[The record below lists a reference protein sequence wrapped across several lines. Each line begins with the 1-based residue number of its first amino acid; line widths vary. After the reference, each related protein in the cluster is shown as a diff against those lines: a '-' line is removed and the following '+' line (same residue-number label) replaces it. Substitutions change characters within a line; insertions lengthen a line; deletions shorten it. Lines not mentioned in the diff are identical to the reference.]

1 MAYKDFVNDLKKG
14 ITKDV
19 LFFYGAEDYLMEWAC
34 GQLISK
40 YVEEDYRNLDVRYL
54 DGDSVSAYEIMGETR
69 AYSMFSEKRV
79 VIVKNWLP
87 LYRKSSDPGADE
99 LLEFARKPQDTAV
112 LIFVLEAAHEG
123 EITSYGKKLTK
134 AAGSYDFAR
143 LEKADLKAFI
153 NKRVRDGGK
162 MIARRE
168 LDFLIDI
175 SGYYNRES
183 NYTLTDLDADVGK
196 IVKAAVGDMIGN
208 DVIEDLLTG
217 DDDRFVFNLVDAL
230 VSGNRARALQITETI
245 ISEGD
250 GVFPLIALLI
260 KQFEIMYD
268 ALELS
273 RDGMSIAQMAKKTG
287 VNEYRFKKAWQAAN
301 SYSLSRIK
309 KLLADLYNIDRD
321 IKRGDIDKDI
331 ALELFV
337 ISAAPGR

>member
-1 MAYKDFVNDLKKG
+1 M
-14 ITKDV
+14 
-19 LFFYGAEDYLMEWAC
+19 
-34 GQLISK
+34 
-40 YVEEDYRNLDVRYL
+40 
-54 DGDSVSAYEIMGETR
+54 
-69 AYSMFSEKRV
+69 
-79 VIVKNWLP
+79 
-87 LYRKSSDPGADE
+87 
-99 LLEFARKPQDTAV
+99 
-112 LIFVLEAAHEG
+112 
-123 EITSYGKKLTK
+123 
-134 AAGSYDFAR
+134 
-143 LEKADLKAFI
+143 
-153 NKRVRDGGK
+153 
-162 MIARRE
+162 
-168 LDFLIDI
+168 
-175 SGYYNRES
+175 
-183 NYTLTDLDADVGK
+183 GK